1 MFFGKLRISLSA
13 LAFGAAISLTQAGT
27 AAAQDGP
34 FNNASLQG
42 TYTYATIFSN
52 PGEPSPSSA
61 IIGMFYF
68 DGDGNW
74 IFANLITNL
83 PGEPDEEG
91 NPTRFLMNSLADT
104 ELPWP
109 HVTGTYTVNP
119 DGSFLYYI
127 QNGWGLFEGVVT
139 GAEMI
144 DGVLTLTE
152 FLLVDTVPSRFGGGL
167 VVFEGWRIV
176 SENIL
181 PPGE

>member
-1 MFFGKLRISLSA
+1 MLLKKLMAMIFA
-13 LAFGAAISLTQAGT
+13 LAGT

-42 TYTYATIFSN
+42 TYTYATIFNN

-61 IIGMFYF
+61 IIGIFYF

-83 PGEPDEEG
+83 PGEPDEDG

-109 HVTGTYTVNP
+109 HVTGTYSVNP

-127 QNGWGLFEGVVT
+127 QNGWGLFEGVVKR
-139 GAEMI
+139 AEMI
-144 DGVLTLTE
+144 DGALTLTE

-181 PPGE
+181 PPDE